1 MCIRDRIREMRK
13 NMSDKLPLARGAAQ
27 ADSRYNDAAHR
38 LVKRQAVDASRL
50 DGYVRWDVLAAVA
63 ERPRLGGLVPV
74 LRFSEILDHKAAA
87 AEAAYYLLPAVH
99 ELKRVFFPMLKLAL

>member
-1 MCIRDRIREMRK
+1 MGVRHVFGEETEAKMETATIREMRK

-50 DGYVRWDVLAAVA
+50 DGDVRWLS
-63 ERPRLGGLVPV
+63 L
-74 LRFSEILDHKAAA
+74 IHI
-87 AEAAYYLLPAVH
+87 
-99 ELKRVFFPMLKLAL
+99 

>member
-1 MCIRDRIREMRK
+1 MPAITISEVRK

-38 LVKRQAVDASRL
+38 LAKRQVVDASRL
-50 DGYVRWDVLAAVA
+50 DGDIRWDVLAAVP
-63 ERPRLGGLVPV
+63 ERPRLGSGVPV

-87 AEAAYYLLPAVH
+87 AETADNLLPAMR
-99 ELKRVFFPMLKLAL
+99 ELKRAFFPMLKLAV